1 MSNLNNISNKNI
13 FTFVDLVNNIW
24 KFKKIF
30 FYILVSLLL
39 LSIFL
44 DSFIQKKNIVEVK
57 LKDSALVNLE
67 LYPLNFINKISIN
80 LGTLHLR
87 EISYELITTT
97 INYHR
102 DYFEVALLS
111 TNNLIDFARISNKK
125 YNLYDYVLKNK
136 FSINK
141 VLQKDQENVYRYFII
156 LPEDDQNQDFFKDYL
171 IYTKEVSMDLFQH
184 DVIRFEVKN
193 LGLIER
199 DEFFI
204 DQNYNFET
212 SDLVKKNI
220 EKVRNFHKIQKIV
233 INDNISKLKNIENLL
248 IIDWLTD
255 GPTTKKVNEKIKIV
269 SKYILPIILSLIFYL
284 FYILIRFTKQDKQ
297 S

>member
-136 FSINK
+136 FSIKK

-171 IYTKEVSMDLFQH
+171 IYTKKVSMDLFQH

>member
-171 IYTKEVSMDLFQH
+171 IYTKKVSMDLFQH

>member
-1 MSNLNNISNKNI
+1 VSNLNNISNKNI

-136 FSINK
+136 FSIKK

-171 IYTKEVSMDLFQH
+171 IYTKKVSMDLFQH

>member
-1 MSNLNNISNKNI
+1 MTM
-13 FTFVDLVNNIW
+13 F
-24 KFKKIF
+24 
-30 FYILVSLLL
+30 
-39 LSIFL
+39 
-44 DSFIQKKNIVEVK
+44 
-57 LKDSALVNLE
+57 
-67 LYPLNFINKISIN
+67 NKISIN

-141 VLQKDQENVYRYFII
+141 VLQKDQENVYRYFTI

-171 IYTKEVSMDLFQH
+171 IYTKKVSMDLFQH

-255 GPTTKKVNEKIKIV
+255 GQTKKKVNEKIKIV